1 MKKVLILVNHDVVIY
16 NFRKELVEELI
27 KNNYKVYISSPYG
40 QKIDYLIDM
49 GCEYIDTSIERHG
62 TNIIKDFQLILKY
75 RKIIKNINPDIVLS
89 YTIKPNIYGGMACR
103 LTKTPYIG
111 TVTGLGG
118 ALEKEGLM
126 QKLLIQLYKFAFK
139 DVNTLFLQN
148 ESNMDFFVK
157 HNIAINKHKLIP
169 GSGVNL
175 EEFSLAEYPK
185 ENDELNLLFIG
196 RIMKDKG
203 IEELIEAAQ
212 VLKEQNVKVNF
223 DAIGFY
229 EGEYAKRVKELEQSK
244 LITFHGSTNDVKD
257 FIKNSHA
264 VILPSHHEGMA
275 NVLLEAA
282 AMGRPILA
290 SSIPGCQ
297 ETFDEGVTGYGFEP
311 KDVES
316 LVQAIYKFLELS
328 QEERNNMGKLGR
340 KKVELEFDRKEI
352 VATYIS
358 KIEIIIQ

>member
-40 QKIDYLIDM
+40 KKIDYLIDM
-49 GCEYIDTSIERHG
+49 GCEYIETNIERHG

-89 YTIKPNIYGGMACR
+89 YTIKPNIYGGMTCR
-103 LTKTPYIG
+103 LTKTSYIG

-118 ALEKEGLM
+118 AIEKEGVM
-126 QKLLIQLYKFAFK
+126 QKLLIQLYKIAFK
-139 DVNTLFLQN
+139 D
-148 ESNMDFFVK
+148 
-157 HNIAINKHKLIP
+157 INKYKLIP

-203 IEELIEAAQ
+203 IEELIKAAQ
-212 VLKEQNVKVNF
+212 VLKEQNIKVNF

-229 EGEYAKRVKELEQSK
+229 EGEYAKRVKKLDQSN
-244 LITFHGSTNDVKD
+244 LITFHGSTNDVKS
-257 FIKNSHA
+257 FIKKSHA
-264 VILPSHHEGMA
+264 VILP
-275 NVLLEAA
+275 
-282 AMGRPILA
+282 
-290 SSIPGCQ
+290 
-297 ETFDEGVTGYGFEP
+297 
-311 KDVES
+311 
-316 LVQAIYKFLELS
+316 
-328 QEERNNMGKLGR
+328 
-340 KKVELEFDRKEI
+340 
-352 VATYIS
+352 
-358 KIEIIIQ
+358 

>member
-40 QKIDYLIDM
+40 KKIDYLIDM
-49 GCEYIDTSIERHG
+49 GCEYIETNIERHG

-103 LTKTPYIG
+103 LTKTSYIG

-118 ALEKEGLM
+118 ALEKEGVM
-126 QKLLIQLYKFAFK
+126 QKLLIQLYKIAFK
-139 DVNTLFLQN
+139 DINTLFLQN
-148 ESNMDFFVK
+148 KSNREFFVK

-175 EEFSLAEYPK
+175 EEFSLAEYLK

-196 RIMKDKG
+196 RIMKDKC
-203 IEELIEAAQ
+203 IEELIKDAK
-212 VLKEQNVKVNF
+212 VLKEQNIKVKL
-223 DAIGFY
+223 D
-229 EGEYAKRVKELEQSK
+229 QSN
-244 LITFHGSTNDVKD
+244 LITFHGSTNDVKS
-257 FIKNSHA
+257 FIKKSHA

-282 AMGRPILA
+282 SMGRPILA

-297 ETFDEGVTGYGFEP
+297 ETFNEGITGYGFEP
-311 KDVES
+311 KNVNS
-316 LVQAIYKFLELS
+316 LIQAIYKFLELT
-328 QEERNNMGKLGR
+328 QEERERMGILGR
-340 KKVELEFDRKEI
+340 KNVELEFDRKDI

-358 KIEIIIQ
+358 EIGTIIQ